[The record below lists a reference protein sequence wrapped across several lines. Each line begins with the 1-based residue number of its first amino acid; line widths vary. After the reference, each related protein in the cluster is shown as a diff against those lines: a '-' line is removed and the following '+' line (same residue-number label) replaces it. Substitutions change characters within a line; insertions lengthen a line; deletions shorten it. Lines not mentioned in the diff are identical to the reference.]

1 MPVTTNYVNL
11 SGGSSGAVFAP
22 SSQPGPYS
30 SGYVFPNQGTPA
42 SASTTA
48 APSGGANLTT
58 LGAVGMVT
66 GGVMSAIGAY
76 YQAESQRMQLKS
88 QASAAEF
95 AARIADMNARQAED
109 DAQYAIKAGQRE
121 AVMYAM
127 RAGQEKEA
135 TRTVQAARGLTAGE
149 GSAAEVLAS
158 QELVKKLD
166 LAAIDSNALR
176 QSQALRRQAV
186 NERQQGLMGRVQA
199 GNLRATRRTIQPA
212 IGAGAQLLG
221 TAGQAATV
229 YGQYQTMNR
238 RNS

>member
-1 MPVTTNYVNL
+1 
-11 SGGSSGAVFAP
+11 
-22 SSQPGPYS
+22 
-30 SGYVFPNQGTPA
+30 
-42 SASTTA
+42 
-48 APSGGANLTT
+48 
-58 LGAVGMVT
+58 MVT

-95 AARIADMNARQAED
+95 AARIADINARQAES
-109 DAQYAIKAGQRE
+109 DAQYAIKAGQKE
-121 AVMYAM
+121 AGLYAM
-127 RAGQEKEA
+127 RAGQEKA
-135 TRTVQAARGLTAGE
+135 AMAASQAARGLVAGD
-149 GSAAEVLAS
+149 GTAAEVLAS
-158 QELVKKLD
+158 QELTKQLD

-186 NERQQGLMGRVQA
+186 NERQQGLMGRAQA

-221 TAGQAATV
+221 TAGQAATI